1 MQGRGPRFGE
11 GQRRPGVGAIPTQ
24 VFHEDPS
31 AHHGLVRFAFCKTDE
46 ALAEGI
52 ERLRNG
58 LPGMA
63 RPDDR

>member
-1 MQGRGPRFGE
+1 MPAE
-11 GQRRPGVGAIPTQ
+11 IGVGAIPTQ

-52 ERLRNG
+52 ERLRSG